1 MNYKNPY
8 EYLSGKLSNQ
18 KLINAG
24 FSERTYDTGNVKLN
38 YIAGPKNGPALLFIH
53 AQIGMWESYKK
64 VLIPLSQNF
73 QVYAVDKGRN
83 TL

>member
-24 FSERTYDTGNVKLN
+24 FSERTYNTGNVKLN
-38 YIAGPKNGPALLFIH
+38 YIAGPKMDRLCC
-53 AQIGMWESYKK
+53 
-64 VLIPLSQNF
+64 
-73 QVYAVDKGRN
+73 
-83 TL
+83 

>member
-24 FSERTYDTGNVKLN
+24 FSERTYNTGNVKLN
-38 YIAGPKNGPALLFIH
+38 YIAGPKNGPALC
-53 AQIGMWESYKK
+53 
-64 VLIPLSQNF
+64 
-73 QVYAVDKGRN
+73 
-83 TL
+83 